1 MKNAKKAKEI
11 LEMQNLSLY
20 SFESG
25 EKILDNISL
34 TVEIGQRWVLLGA
47 NGAGKS
53 SLISAICGFSMPD
66 ECLLRVS
73 GFEYSKDNWSKV
85 REKIAL
91 IGTHLHREINADE
104 KVVDTIISGKFAMI
118 NFWGKITKNLILEAY
133 EKMKQMG
140 IEHLIDST
148 WKFISQGERQK
159 VLIARSLMTKPDVI
173 FLDEPCSALDPVAR
187 RNFVRFLDKLGRKKT
202 IPAIIMATH
211 YLEEI
216 PSSFTHAII
225 LKKGAVLASGEINEV
240 LTDKNLTRAY
250 GAKCKVL
257 KDKNGMFSLS
267 LL

>member
-25 EKILDNISL
+25 EKILDRISL
-34 TVEIGQRWVLLGA
+34 TVENGQRWVLLGA

-53 SLISAICGFSMPD
+53 SLISAVCGFSMPD

-91 IGTHLHREINADE
+91 IGTHLHREINSDE

-140 IEHLIDST
+140 IEHLIDSS

-216 PSSFTHAII
+216 PPSFTHAII
-225 LKKGAVLASGEINEV
+225 LKKVRYLHLE
-240 LTDKNLTRAY
+240 R
-250 GAKCKVL
+250 
-257 KDKNGMFSLS
+257 
-267 LL
+267 

>member
-25 EKILDNISL
+25 EKILDKISL
-34 TVEIGQRWVLLGA
+34 TVENGQRWVLLGA

-118 NFWGKITKNLILEAY
+118 NFWGKITKNL
-133 EKMKQMG
+133 
-140 IEHLIDST
+140 
-148 WKFISQGERQK
+148 
-159 VLIARSLMTKPDVI
+159 
-173 FLDEPCSALDPVAR
+173 
-187 RNFVRFLDKLGRKKT
+187 
-202 IPAIIMATH
+202 
-211 YLEEI
+211 
-216 PSSFTHAII
+216 
-225 LKKGAVLASGEINEV
+225 
-240 LTDKNLTRAY
+240 TRAY